1 MQNVIN
7 EVGKDGACDCRAAL
21 QHGVLRVVGSTT
33 SLSRQLGYQGLPMGF
48 SVSGGF
54 TMLKRCWVVHLCVQ
68 VFQLLDEIYN
78 DIIINMLKYTFRF
91 GLVVNVPMAPPLL
104 KSFL

>member
-1 MQNVIN
+1 
-7 EVGKDGACDCRAAL
+7 
-21 QHGVLRVVGSTT
+21 
-33 SLSRQLGYQGLPMGF
+33 
-48 SVSGGF
+48 
-54 TMLKRCWVVHLCVQ
+54 MLKRCWVVHLCMQ